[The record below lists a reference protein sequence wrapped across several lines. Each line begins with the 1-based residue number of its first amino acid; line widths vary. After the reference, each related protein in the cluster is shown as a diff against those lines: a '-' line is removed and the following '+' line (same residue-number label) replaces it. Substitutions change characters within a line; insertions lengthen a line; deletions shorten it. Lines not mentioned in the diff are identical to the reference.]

1 MGQRG
6 PKSGASMSVVPSGQ
20 VEAMRRVKPPAKLND
35 SETALFCAIVDSLP
49 ADWIGVEA
57 VEGLANYCRH
67 SVEVDYLTD
76 VLAAMKQSDDF
87 DVDQYRKISQLRHA
101 ESGRANELGRALRLF
116 PQSTVNH
123 KTKKGKSSI
132 PKPWQK

>member
-6 PKSGASMSVVPSGQ
+6 PKSGSSMSVVPSGRL
-20 VEAMRRVKPPAKLND
+20 EELRRLKPPVKLNA
-35 SETALFCAIVDSLP
+35 SEERLFDAIIDALP
-49 ADWIGVEA
+49 ADWIGPEA
-57 VEGLANYCRH
+57 IEGLCNYCRH

-76 VLAAMKQSDDF
+76 VLAAMKQDEDF
-87 DVDQYRKISQLRHA
+87 DVDSYRKISQLRHA

-123 KTKKGKSSI
+123 KAKKGKSSI
-132 PKPWQK
+132 PKPWQS